1 MKRMI
6 KVLSILLAISIVG
19 YAGLVGMVYWKET
32 HTRPTDKYDAI
43 IVLGAQVLPTGEP
56 SVQLTWRLDK
66 GFEQWK
72 KHPCPVV
79 VCGAQGSA

>member
-32 HTRPTDKYDAI
+32 HTRPADKYDAI

-66 GFEQWK
+66 GFEQWE